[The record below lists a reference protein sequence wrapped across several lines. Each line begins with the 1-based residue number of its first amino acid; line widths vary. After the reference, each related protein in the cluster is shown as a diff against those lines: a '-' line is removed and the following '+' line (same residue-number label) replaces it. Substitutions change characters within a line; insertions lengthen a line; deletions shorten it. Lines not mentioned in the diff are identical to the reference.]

1 VPSAVEVVP
10 APSADLE
17 ATVARLLPD
26 AGRLTWTALSGG
38 VSSDI
43 WRIEGARGVFCVKR
57 ALPRLKV
64 ADDWF
69 APVRRNREEV
79 KWLRFAATVAPEQ
92 VPAVIAA
99 DDEAGVAILSWFEPG
114 PWRTW
119 KQLMMD
125 GRVRPALGTDA
136 GRLLAKL
143 HRASYGREDLAEAF
157 DNLDLFEAL
166 RLEPYFGRAGERNP
180 EVAELL
186 AKLCAGLALHR
197 TALVHGDF
205 SPKNVLVHH
214 GHPLVL
220 LDAECACWS
229 DPAFDVAFLMS
240 HLLLKSMRLKSVRPW
255 IYQTLRRFKSAYEA
269 DAPEPVDA
277 RTRLLLPALLLAR
290 VDGSSPVE
298 YLDYSTAAYV
308 RETALR
314 GLEAPTETI
323 DFVEAWAAANPL

>member
-1 VPSAVEVVP
+1 VPSAVEVVA
-10 APSADLE
+10 APGADLE
-17 ATVARLLPD
+17 AAVARLLPD
-26 AGRLTWTALSGG
+26 AGTLKWTALSGG

-43 WRIEGARGVFCVKR
+43 WRIDSARGVFCVKR

-79 KWLRFAATVAPEQ
+79 KWLRFAATVAPAQ

-99 DDEAGVAILSWFEPG
+99 DDARGIAILSWFEPG
-114 PWRTW
+114 PWQNW
-119 KQLMMD
+119 KQLLLANQ
-125 GRVRPALGTDA
+125 VRPGLGADA
-136 GRLLAKL
+136 GRLLAAL
-143 HRASYGREDLAEAF
+143 HRASYGRRDLADAF

-166 RLEPYFGRAGERNP
+166 RLGPYFGRAGERNP

-186 AKLCAGLALHR
+186 AQLCIDLATHR

-205 SPKNVLVHH
+205 SPKNMLVHAAR
-214 GHPLVL
+214 PLVL
-220 LDAECACWS
+220 LDAECACWT

-240 HLLLKSMRLKSVRPW
+240 HLLLKSMKLKSVRPW
-255 IYQTLRRFKSAYEA
+255 LYETLRRFESAYA
-269 DAPEPVDA
+269 QDAPEPVDA

-298 YLDYSTAAYV
+298 YLDYASAAYV
-308 RETALR
+308 RETALQ
-314 GLEAPTETI
+314 GLEDPKPTMA
-323 DFVEAWAAANPL
+323 FVAAWADANPL